1 MENSPLF
8 FLEDMC
14 SGALVELLGPTMACP
29 EPGTRGRT
37 PGEATL
43 LVGPDLSNG
52 TYGNGRPVRDSL
64 RVLKIPKCHLS
75 HYLLLLLKS
84 FLSQQSYHCYLPPSR
99 NQRLVTN
106 QSMRGD
112 VSLQSTS
119 KAADSLTRIHFRTR
133 GTFISH
139 SLYFFSNRIDW
150 YSWVTV
156 KLQIT
161 IPLL

>member
-1 MENSPLF
+1 
-8 FLEDMC
+8 MC

-29 EPGTRGRT
+29 EPGTCGRT
-37 PGEATL
+37 PGEAAL
-43 LVGPDLSNG
+43 LVGPNLSNG

-75 HYLLLLLKS
+75 HYLLLLFLKS
-84 FLSQQSYHCYLPPSR
+84 FLSQQSYHSYLPPSR
-99 NQRLVTN
+99 NRQRLVPN

-119 KAADSLTRIHFRTR
+119 KAADFLTHIHFRTS

-139 SLYFFSNRIDW
+139 SLYFFSNIIDR